1 MKLRDDARP
10 AELEHKVKLLGAK
23 TGFNFFTVACTPEG
37 ELTQKKLAGTS
48 PGFPEGGVQL
58 WVVMGGGCGRG
69 CLLKLRE
76 YTFNSLALM
85 ITGIINIDGY
95 NATPYFT
102 RLQHCG
108 SSRDSC
114 IQ

>member
-1 MKLRDDARP
+1 M
-10 AELEHKVKLLGAK
+10 KLLGAK

-48 PGFPEGGVQL
+48 PGFPEGGFSCGTKWWL
-58 WVVMGGGCGRG
+58 WGEGAGGVFA
-69 CLLKLRE
+69 LKLRE

-102 RLQHCG
+102 
-108 SSRDSC
+108 
-114 IQ
+114 I

>member
-1 MKLRDDARP
+1 MR
-10 AELEHKVKLLGAK
+10 
-23 TGFNFFTVACTPEG
+23 EG
-37 ELTQKKLAGTS
+37 VFA
-48 PGFPEGGVQL
+48 
-58 WVVMGGGCGRG
+58 
-69 CLLKLRE
+69 LKLRE

-108 SSRDSC
+108 SSRDLFVYGEG
-114 IQ
+114 